1 MNNTHIQTLVTHFA
15 DQLSGEPI
23 PDFRSDEA
31 IRVVQAAN
39 AITAS
44 PEARELASQLGLR
57 ILAIAVDRI
66 VAGATA
72 TREIAIIRDNGGE
85 LC

>member
-1 MNNTHIQTLVTHFA
+1 MNNIRALTQHLSK
-15 DQLSGEPI
+15 QLNGEPV

-31 IRVVQAAN
+31 NRVVQAAN

-57 ILAIAVDRI
+57 ILEMTVDR
-66 VAGATA
+66 VHAGATA
-72 TREIAIIRDNGGE
+72 TREIAIIQQNKGE